1 MFDLTKR
8 TKQDVKQI
16 LLPPEA
22 PKNVTMSLRKFND
35 ALKNS
40 IQEK

>member
-16 LLPPEA
+16 LLPPEV
-22 PKNVTMSLRKFND
+22 PKNVTMFLTKLND
-35 ALKNS
+35 AFKKS
-40 IQEK
+40 VQEK

>member
-22 PKNVTMSLRKFND
+22 PKNVTMSLKKLND
-35 ALKNS
+35 ALKES
-40 IQEK
+40 DQEK